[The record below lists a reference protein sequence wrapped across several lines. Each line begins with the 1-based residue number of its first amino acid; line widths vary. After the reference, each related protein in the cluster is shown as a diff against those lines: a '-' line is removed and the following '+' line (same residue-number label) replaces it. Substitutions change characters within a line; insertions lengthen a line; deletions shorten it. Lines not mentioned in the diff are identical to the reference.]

1 MEIRDKVIVI
11 TGAASGIGLGL
22 ARRFAQEKPARL
34 VLADIDSDPLSE
46 IAEELNATAVTCD
59 VGEQSDVERLIQ
71 EAEKDC
77 EAIDLYC
84 GNAGI
89 LRFGGVNT
97 TDRDLQQVW
106 DVNVMSHI
114 FAARAA
120 LPRMLKRGKGYFL
133 ITASAAGLLSQPGS
147 LSYSISKHAAL
158 AFAEW
163 IQITHGH
170 QGIKVSALCPQGVDT
185 QMTAGTDDGSI
196 AGIDGMLAP
205 EDVAESVVDTL
216 AKEQFL
222 VLPHPQVKKYFQH
235 KAADYDRWIA
245 GMQKLQQQFSE
256 LMPRD
261 I

>member
-1 MEIRDKVIVI
+1 MEIRDKVVVI

-34 VLADIDSDPLSE
+34 LLADINTDSLQE
-46 IAEELNATAVTCD
+46 TAAALNATAIACD
-59 VGEQSDVERLIQ
+59 VSQQQDVQRLVA

-77 EAIDLYC
+77 DGIDLFC

-97 TDRDLQQVW
+97 ADSDLQKVW

-114 FAARAA
+114 YAARAA
-120 LPRMLKRGKGYFL
+120 LPAMLKRRKGYFL
-133 ITASAAGLLSQPGS
+133 ITASAAGLLTQLGS

-163 IQITHGH
+163 LQVTYGA
-170 QGIKVSALCPQGVDT
+170 QGIKVSTLCPQAVAT
-185 QMTAGTDDGSI
+185 QMTAGTDGSV
-196 AGIDGMLAP
+196 AGLDGMLTP
-205 EDVAESVVDTL
+205 EAVAESVMEIL
-216 AKEQFL
+216 AKEEFL

-235 KAADYDRWIA
+235 KASDYDRWL
-245 GMQKLQQQFSE
+245 GNMQKLQQQFSE
-256 LMPRD
+256 LLPKD